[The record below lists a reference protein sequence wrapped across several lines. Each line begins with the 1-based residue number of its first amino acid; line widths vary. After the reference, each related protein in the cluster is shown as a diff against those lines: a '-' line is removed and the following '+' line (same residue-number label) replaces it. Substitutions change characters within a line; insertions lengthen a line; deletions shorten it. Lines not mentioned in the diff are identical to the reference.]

1 MAAVGGD
8 GPASG
13 GLAIQTNEQAA
24 VNQGVETVYTEMEN
38 APESSSGAATVGN
51 NRERGVES

>member
-1 MAAVGGD
+1 MGLLLVAIAVGI
-8 GPASG
+8 
-13 GLAIQTNEQAA
+13 LWAIQTNEQAA